1 MDSIAQARGRVVVSH
16 SDTSCFKWVISK
28 WRGFKPFGIVLKDIC
43 NMRRGI
49 DRSGKTRH
57 NLTYVKYVNPL
68 YPLQRGKSPNTRDHL
83 KDLNQQCNYGIG
95 FNFEWEVGWRMKAR
109 LDMRFR
115 NLVQQT
121 DRISRWLSRAYMLR
135 IKKWSGLQSGIKTG
149 IVSITN
155 YTPILRYIFSGA
167 LQTS

>member
-1 MDSIAQARGRVVVSH
+1 
-16 SDTSCFKWVISK
+16 
-28 WRGFKPFGIVLKDIC
+28 
-43 NMRRGI
+43 MRRGI

-135 IKKWSGLQSGIKTG
+135 IKK
-149 IVSITN
+149 
-155 YTPILRYIFSGA
+155 
-167 LQTS
+167 